1 MFIGNTYIAPALINL
16 PGQDGGGGPVSP
28 SNLITEIG
36 MTPPEDN
43 IVTETGTQI
52 VLEA

>member
-1 MFIGNTYIAPALINL
+1 MSIAVGIGISTSVFVEVP
-16 PGQDGGGGPVSP
+16 GGGPVSP